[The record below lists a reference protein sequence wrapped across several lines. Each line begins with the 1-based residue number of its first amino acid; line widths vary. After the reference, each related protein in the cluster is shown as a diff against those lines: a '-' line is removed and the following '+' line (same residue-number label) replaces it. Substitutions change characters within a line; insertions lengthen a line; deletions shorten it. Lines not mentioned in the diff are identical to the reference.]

1 MLNKHYEM
9 LGEAVRSAEREVLS
23 DLELGKLIAQYVEV
37 LNKEA
42 ERDER
47 DIYNGKGERNG

>member
-1 MLNKHYEM
+1 MLDRHYKV
-9 LGEAVRSAEREVLS
+9 LGCVVRNAEREVLS
-23 DLELGKLIAQYVEV
+23 DLELGKVIAQYVEV